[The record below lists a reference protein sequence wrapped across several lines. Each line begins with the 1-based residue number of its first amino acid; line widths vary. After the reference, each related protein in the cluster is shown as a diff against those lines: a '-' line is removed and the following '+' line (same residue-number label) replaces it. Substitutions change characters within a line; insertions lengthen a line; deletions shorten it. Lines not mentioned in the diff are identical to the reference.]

1 MHTTNGR
8 CPDHT
13 KTLEIFNIEDKG
25 WDGSSSG
32 DVMRAFMKFLDQ
44 PFPDLRYATFHV
56 MQELAGHPWGVK
68 ALFAYPGF
76 LEFLVNR
83 STETTK
89 EGKEWKYTI
98 IEAVVMGERKDNRAR
113 DVLNEDAFGLLTA
126 YLGQGVHYIQGELA
140 AKIASKSA

>member
-1 MHTTNGR
+1 VPLVHTTNGR

-13 KTLEIFNIEDKG
+13 KALEIFNIEDKG

-68 ALFAYPGF
+68 ALFAY
-76 LEFLVNR
+76 
-83 STETTK
+83 T
-89 EGKEWKYTI
+89 
-98 IEAVVMGERKDNRAR
+98 
-113 DVLNEDAFGLLTA
+113 GLLATV
-126 YLGQGVHYIQGELA
+126 GQIGHACCHPRL
-140 AKIASKSA
+140 SAHAGYNNNNNDNGLQCVQK